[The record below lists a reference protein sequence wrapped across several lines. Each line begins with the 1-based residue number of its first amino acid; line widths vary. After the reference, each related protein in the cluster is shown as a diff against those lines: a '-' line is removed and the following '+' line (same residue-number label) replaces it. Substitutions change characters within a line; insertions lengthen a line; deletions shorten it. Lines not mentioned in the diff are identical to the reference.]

1 MYKHKASRNAEIYA
15 RRCSGLTL
23 TAIAREFQ
31 LSSETVREIARRME
45 RKAKWAQLGESTV
58 EATPTEVASTAAK
71 LTDCR
76 VQQNSADECV
86 AMCVE

>member
-31 LSSETVREIARRME
+31 LSRETVREIARRME

-76 VQQNSADECV
+76 VQQNSTGECV
-86 AMCVE
+86 AVCVE